1 MNLDPN
7 IQKIIKLLLK
17 KWMLIVSFAII
28 GAVAAGLCTSYFTTL
43 TYSSSVAFFSYAQD
57 IRQELNDSSSASTQQ
72 QITSNTSKMNYA
84 LKMMGTYI
92 ELFQTNE
99 FNQNVANELNRS
111 YNTAYTAGQIKG
123 AISFVTKEDNAVFK
137 VVVTTEDPELSYRIA
152 KQLETSI
159 PEKMEN
165 TNNGL
170 LMASVEDP
178 ALKASSSE
186 SLGYPKKVLIGFL
199 AGAVL
204 AAAYVILRDLLD
216 IRVKGSDDL
225 AEHYDIP
232 ILGTI
237 PEFEF
242 RVLNSAKSK
251 DKEVKNEKGATRNG

>member
-7 IQKIIKLLLK
+7 VQKIVRLLLK
-17 KWMLIVSFAII
+17 KWILIVSLAII
-28 GAVAAGLCTSYFTTL
+28 GAVIAGLCTSYFTTL

-57 IRQELNDSSSASTQQ
+57 TRQELTDSSSTQQ

-92 ELFQTNE
+92 ELFKTNE
-99 FNQNVANELNRS
+99 FNQTVANELNKN

-123 AISFVTKEDNAVFK
+123 SISFVTKEDNAVFK
-137 VVVTTEDPELSYRIA
+137 VIVTTEDPELSYRIA

-170 LMASVEDP
+170 LMASVEDS

-186 SLGYPKKVLIGFL
+186 SLGYPKKILIGFM

-204 AAAYVILRDLLD
+204 AAVYVILRDLLD

-242 RVLNSAKSK
+242 KVSGSSKSK
-251 DKEVKNEKGATRNG
+251 SKATKNEKGAVRNG

>member
-1 MNLDPN
+1 
-7 IQKIIKLLLK
+7 
-17 KWMLIVSFAII
+17 
-28 GAVAAGLCTSYFTTL
+28 
-43 TYSSSVAFFSYAQD
+43 
-57 IRQELNDSSSASTQQ
+57 
-72 QITSNTSKMNYA
+72 
-84 LKMMGTYI
+84 
-92 ELFQTNE
+92 
-99 FNQNVANELNRS
+99 
-111 YNTAYTAGQIKG
+111 
-123 AISFVTKEDNAVFK
+123 
-137 VVVTTEDPELSYRIA
+137 TEDPELSYRIA

-186 SLGYPKKVLIGFL
+186 SLGYAKKTFIGFM

-204 AAAYVILRDLLD
+204 AAAYIILRDLLD

-225 AEHYDIP
+225 DEHYDIP

-242 RVLNSAKSK
+242 KASGASKSK
-251 DKEVKNEKGATRNG
+251 SKATKNEKGAARNG

>member
-7 IQKIIKLLLK
+7 IQKIITLLLK
-17 KWMLIVSFAII
+17 KWMLIAAFAVI
-28 GAVAAGLCTSYFTTL
+28 GAVIAGLCTSYFTTL
-43 TYSSSVAFFSYAQD
+43 TYSSNVAFFAYAQD
-57 IRQELNDSSSASTQQ
+57 VNQELSDTAPTTSTQQ

-92 ELFQTNE
+92 ELFKTNE
-99 FNQNVANELNRS
+99 FNQNVANEINKA
-111 YNTAYTAGQIKG
+111 YNTAYTANQIKSS
-123 AISFVTKEDNAVFK
+123 ISFVTQEDNAVFK
-137 VVVTTEDPELSYRIA
+137 VVVTTTDPELSYRIA
-152 KQLETSI
+152 RQLETSI

-178 ALKASSSE
+178 ALKAAPG
-186 SLGYPKKVLIGFL
+186 SLGYTKKVAIGFL

-242 RVLNSAKSK
+242 RNTSGISKSK
-251 DKEVKNEKGATRNG
+251 TTRNEKGAAKNV